1 MDHFLW
7 FVIRSSK
14 TVEAW
19 VTCLWLRITA
29 VTVLNED
36 RWHLI
41 EKHQT
46 HKLTPLTS
54 SLIHVWLPH
63 FGSRNTPS
71 LSPCFS
77 LSQTS
82 GYCVSAAA
90 LKWVDTEAAGSAKSQ
105 QGQTPSPPQKQWS
118 QSPGISMWAI
128 SSQRSLHIIC
138 LASQEPTAWLW
149 QGWENKTW
157 AVGPIYW
164 GCGGFIWSLN
174 YLDIP
179 SKMVPKRCK
188 RTFNLTFMIGLSVF
202 TNIIQVWHNK
212 VRSDIMFIHLS
223 N

>member
-19 VTCLWLRITA
+19 ITCLWLRITT

-63 FGSRNTPS
+63 FGSRNTSSFPLS
-71 LSPCFS
+71 LFLS
-77 LSQTS
+77 LRHLDT
-82 GYCVSAAA
+82 VSAQLHSSGLTLRPRGLPKANRVRH
-90 LKWVDTEAAGSAKSQ
+90 LPLHKSND
-105 QGQTPSPPQKQWS
+105 PR
-118 QSPGISMWAI
+118 A
-128 SSQRSLHIIC
+128 
-138 LASQEPTAWLW
+138 LASLCELSRARDPYTSSAWPLKN
-149 QGWENKTW
+149 QLLGCDRVEKTKHELLGQYIKDVVVIEND
-157 AVGPIYW
+157 
-164 GCGGFIWSLN
+164 
-174 YLDIP
+174 LDIP
-179 SKMVPKRCK
+179 PKMVPKWCK
-188 RTFNLTFMIGLSVF
+188 RTFQFTFMIGLSIF
-202 TNIIQVWHNK
+202 TNIIQVWYMQ